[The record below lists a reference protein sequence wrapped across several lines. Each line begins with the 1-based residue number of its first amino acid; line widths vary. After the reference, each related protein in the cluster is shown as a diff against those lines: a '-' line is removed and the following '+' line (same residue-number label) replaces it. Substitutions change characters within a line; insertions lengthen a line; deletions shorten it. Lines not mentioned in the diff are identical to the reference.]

1 MDRAKPG
8 SKHHFVVDT
17 HGTPLAATVTGA
29 NRHDVTQLIPL
40 IDAIPPIRG
49 KVGAPR
55 FTPDEAYADRAY
67 DSEPH
72 RQALRDRDID
82 PFLAK
87 RNTEHGSGLG
97 VIRTVVEQT
106 VALAHQFRRLKMRF
120 DKRDDIHQAFL
131 TLADIVICWRRLG
144 RVLGY
149 F

>member
-1 MDRAKPG
+1 
-8 SKHHFVVDT
+8 
-17 HGTPLAATVTGA
+17 LAETITGA
-29 NRHDVTQLIPL
+29 NQHDVTQLVPL

-49 KVGAPR
+49 KAGAPQFR
-55 FTPDEAYADRAY
+55 PDEAYADRAF

-72 RQALRDRDID
+72 RGELRNRGIK

-106 VALAHQFRRLKMRF
+106 IALAHQFRRLKMRF

-131 TLADIVICWRRLG
+131 ALADIVICWRRLG
-144 RVLGY
+144 RVLKY